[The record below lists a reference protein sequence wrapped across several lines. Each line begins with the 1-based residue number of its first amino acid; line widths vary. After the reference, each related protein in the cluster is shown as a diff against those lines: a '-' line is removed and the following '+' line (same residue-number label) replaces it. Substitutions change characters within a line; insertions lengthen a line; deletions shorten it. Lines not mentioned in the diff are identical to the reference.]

1 MVQYDEEATTM
12 SEPIHQPAAPVDYDP
27 AYDAIPDPIRSLT
40 LDGRRIQISPFR
52 NLELAFSS
60 AERHPGWANMVVMG
74 DCPWYWVVS
83 PADASRLE
91 RAGYEIVTRS
101 RFIR

>member
-1 MVQYDEEATTM
+1 MVQHDAEANAM
-12 SEPIHQPAAPVDYDP
+12 NEPNRQPVPTADP
-27 AYDAIPDPIRSLT
+27 IPPPIRSLT
-40 LDGRRIQISPFR
+40 LGGRLIQIRAFR

-60 AERHPGWANMVVMG
+60 AERHPGWAFCVVMG

-101 RFIR
+101 QFTR